1 MIPAHSR
8 GATCTSSKPTGNGQ
22 VKSVRTRTY
31 LALLPSTVAARKS
44 GLITKI
50 PHFHD
55 DSTSNH
61 HLPRPSTKHTGSGLQ
76 LHGRAFDHFSHVR
89 PVPCGGT
96 KLSAKAAARSAT
108 TSRSFYECLPF
119 LETNPR
125 SRLGSPCAEI
135 AAELALNFA
144 LEAVSCENPALATRQ
159 IDRIPA
165 PEISS
170 STRSSPPDSLV
181 IAAKASRE

>member
-1 MIPAHSR
+1 MSPNRLCRISCGGCERRAGSFTMTIAVTGFVTSKGRLRPGVINTCRGGRALREISIAPAGFR
-8 GATCTSSKPTGNGQ
+8 
-22 VKSVRTRTY
+22 
-31 LALLPSTVAARKS
+31 LLPVEIAFAHAAS
-44 GLITKI
+44 
-50 PHFHD
+50 PSSHD

-76 LHGRAFDHFSHVR
+76 FHGHAFDHFSHVR

-125 SRLGSPCAEI
+125 SRLGSPR
-135 AAELALNFA
+135 AELAGSG
-144 LEAVSCENPALATRQ
+144 AV
-159 IDRIPA
+159 
-165 PEISS
+165 
-170 STRSSPPDSLV
+170 
-181 IAAKASRE
+181 